1 MKVCV
6 AFSKPTDENTLGTD
20 SPCIQVNFSPLS
32 SDSYEEMPCLD
43 CFNMR
48 SSHRRPRFIM
58 PSMVKKLI
66 TQRSANTPHFRI
78 ERLFDLSVYSQCW
91 ATARKHAR
99 CEPGNW
105 GLLAKTLLSSCESK
119 MCHSQTHWGKQ
130 FGCLRKTLWV
140 LILSSL
146 PWVMVPSSWL
156 FWRNTDLGSP
166 Y

>member
-105 GLLAKTLLSSCESK
+105 GLPAKTVLSSFENKNVSFS
-119 MCHSQTHWGKQ
+119 HPS
-130 FGCLRKTLWV
+130 RKTLWV
-140 LILSSL
+140 FEKSIFSADSSPLLSVL
-146 PWVMVPSSWL
+146 VTSSWI
-156 FWRNTDLGSP
+156 FRRNTVLGSP